1 MVARFQISNAMEKGS
16 RVQFFYTY
24 GFLTLMSVDQKTLD
38 VYDKC
43 ISEYEKLISKE
54 LKDVNL
60 DIFMKMIKRDGKVLD
75 LGCGTGT
82 ASLELLKNGFT
93 PFPVDASLEMVKV
106 AETLLE
112 IKPKQISFDEIDEH
126 DFYHA
131 IWANFSLLHIKR
143 NKFSDILKQLF
154 FALKEGG
161 ILFFSLKRGV
171 GESRD
176 KLGRFYSYYEKDEV
190 EKFLEKANFRTK
202 TFVAVSYTHL
212 TLPTKA

>member
-1 MVARFQISNAMEKGS
+1 
-16 RVQFFYTY
+16 
-24 GFLTLMSVDQKTLD
+24 MSVDQKTLD
-38 VYDKC
+38 VYDKY
-43 ISEYEKLISKE
+43 ILEYEKLISKE
-54 LKDVNL
+54 QKDANL
-60 DIFMKMIKRDGKVLD
+60 DIFMKMIQRNGKVLD

-82 ASLELLKNGFT
+82 ASLELLKNGFI
-93 PFPVDASLEMVKV
+93 PFPVDASLEMLKV

-112 IKPKQISFDEIDEH
+112 IKPRQISFDEIDEH
-126 DFYHA
+126 DFYDA

-176 KLGRFYSYYEKDEV
+176 KLGRFYSYYEKSEI
-190 EKFLEKANFRTK
+190 EKLLEKASFRTK
-202 TFVAVSYTHL
+202 TFSEGASIGLAGEKENWMVFFA
-212 TLPTKA
+212 KR

>member
-1 MVARFQISNAMEKGS
+1 
-16 RVQFFYTY
+16 
-24 GFLTLMSVDQKTLD
+24 MSVDQKTIN

-54 LKDVNL
+54 LKDANL
-60 DIFMKMIKRDGKVLD
+60 DIFMKMIERDGKVLD

-126 DFYHA
+126 DFYDA
-131 IWANFSLLHIKR
+131 IWANFSLLHIKK
-143 NKFSDILKQLF
+143 NKFSVILNRLF
-154 FALKEGG
+154 FALKEEG
-161 ILFFSLKRGV
+161 ILFFSLKQGV

-176 KLGRFYSYYEKDEV
+176 KLGRFYSYYEKGEV
-190 EKFLEKANFRTK
+190 EKILEKASFRT
-202 TFVAVSYTHL
+202 
-212 TLPTKA
+212 TKYSEGASIGLAGKKENWMGFLAKR

>member
-1 MVARFQISNAMEKGS
+1 
-16 RVQFFYTY
+16 
-24 GFLTLMSVDQKTLD
+24 MSVDQKTLD

-43 ISEYEKLISKE
+43 ISEEEKLISKE
-54 LKDVNL
+54 LKDANL
-60 DIFMKMIKRDGKVLD
+60 NIFMTMIERNGKVLD
-75 LGCGTGT
+75 LGCGTGS

-176 KLGRFYSYYEKDEV
+176 KLGRFYSYYEKSEV
-190 EKFLEKANFRTK
+190 EKLLEKASFRT
-202 TFVAVSYTHL
+202 
-212 TLPTKA
+212 

>member
-1 MVARFQISNAMEKGS
+1 
-16 RVQFFYTY
+16 
-24 GFLTLMSVDQKTLD
+24 MSVDQKTLD

-54 LKDVNL
+54 LKDANL
-60 DIFMKMIKRDGKVLD
+60 EIFMQMIERDGKVLD

-112 IKPKQISFDEIDEH
+112 IKPRQISFDEIDEH
-126 DFYHA
+126 DFYDA
-131 IWANFSLLHIKR
+131 IWANFSLLHIKK
-143 NKFSDILKQLF
+143 NKFSVILNRLF

-161 ILFFSLKRGV
+161 ILFFSLKQGV

-176 KLGRFYSYYEKDEV
+176 KLGRFYSYYVKSEV
-190 EKFLEKANFRTK
+190 EKLLEKASFQTK
-202 TFVAVSYTHL
+202 SYSEGVSIGL
-212 TLPTKA
+212 AGNKERWMGFFCEKIR

>member
-1 MVARFQISNAMEKGS
+1 
-16 RVQFFYTY
+16 
-24 GFLTLMSVDQKTLD
+24 MSVDQKTLD

-54 LKDVNL
+54 LKDTNL
-60 DIFMKMIKRDGKVLD
+60 DIFMKMIERDGKVLD

-126 DFYHA
+126 DFYDA
-131 IWANFSLLHIKR
+131 IWANFSLLHIKK

-176 KLGRFYSYYEKDEV
+176 KLGRFYSYYEKSEV
-190 EKFLEKANFRTK
+190 EKLLEKASFRTK
-202 TFVAVSYTHL
+202 TLSEGASIGLAGEKENWMGFFCE
-212 TLPTKA
+212 KIR